1 MKFLGL
7 CGALLAAGLATGGA
21 KAQDAAVK
29 ELIPTGKLRFGVAFA
44 PKMSALFV
52 IKDAGGSPRGVTV
65 DLGNELAQRLGVPIE
80 FMVAPNTGVLTDALA
95 SAAIDVAFMPVDEER
110 KKRLEFGP
118 AYCLVESTYMVTA
131 ASGIRTLAEVD
142 RPGVRVVGIANTTTI
157 RAAGRS
163 LINTTPIAATS
174 IDDAV
179 AMLRAGQADAFALG
193 RDSLPSFVAEFP
205 GSHIVDGGFQQT
217 GIAIAVPKGHP
228 EALAYVTKFIEDA
241 KASGSVR
248 RAMDRAGMANL
259 AVAPPER

>member
-1 MKFLGL
+1 
-7 CGALLAAGLATGGA
+7 
-21 KAQDAAVK
+21 
-29 ELIPTGKLRFGVAFA
+29 
-44 PKMSALFV
+44 
-52 IKDAGGSPRGVTV
+52 
-65 DLGNELAQRLGVPIE
+65 
-80 FMVAPNTGVLTDALA
+80 
-95 SAAIDVAFMPVDEER
+95 
-110 KKRLEFGP
+110 
-118 AYCLVESTYMVTA
+118 MVTA
-131 ASGIRTLAEVD
+131 ASCIRTLAEVD

-163 LINTTPIAATS
+163 LRNTTPIAAIS

-241 KASGSVR
+241 KVSGSVR

>member
-7 CGALLAAGLATGGA
+7 CGVLLAAGLATGGA
-21 KAQDAAVK
+21 KAQEAAAVK

-52 IKDAGGSPRGVTV
+52 VKDPGGSPRGVTV
-65 DLGNELAQRLGVPIE
+65 DLGNELAKRLGVPIE
-80 FMVAPNTGVLTDALA
+80 FMVAPNTGALTDALA

-131 ASGIRTLAEVD
+131 ASGIRTLAAVD

-179 AMLRAGQADAFALG
+179 AMLRAGQAGCL
-193 RDSLPSFVAEFP
+193 R
-205 GSHIVDGGFQQT
+205 T
-217 GIAIAVPKGHP
+217 
-228 EALAYVTKFIEDA
+228 
-241 KASGSVR
+241 
-248 RAMDRAGMANL
+248 RA
-259 AVAPPER
+259 

>member
-7 CGALLAAGLATGGA
+7 CGVLLAAGLATGGA
-21 KAQDAAVK
+21 KAQEAAVK

-52 IKDAGGSPRGVTV
+52 VKDADGSPRGVTA

-157 RAAGRS
+157 RAASRS

-217 GIAIAVPKGHP
+217 GIAIAVPKSHP

>member
-1 MKFLGL
+1 
-7 CGALLAAGLATGGA
+7 
-21 KAQDAAVK
+21 VK

-52 IKDAGGSPRGVTV
+52 VKDADGSPRGVTA

-110 KKRLEFGP
+110 KKRLDFGP

-163 LINTTPIAATS
+163 LINTVPIAATS

-217 GIAIAVPKGHP
+217 GIAIAVPKGHS

>member
-1 MKFLGL
+1 MLETTQLTCLVTDRQIKPRGRAIWGQSGCFGL
-7 CGALLAAGLATGGA
+7 QGGA
-21 KAQDAAVK
+21 YEIFWIVRSAVGGGASHRWCQGSRGCSERTHPDASRP
-29 ELIPTGKLRFGVAFA
+29 I
-44 PKMSALFV
+44 SAT
-52 IKDAGGSPRGVTV
+52 SWHS
-65 DLGNELAQRLGVPIE
+65 
-80 FMVAPNTGVLTDALA
+80 NTGVLTDALA

-163 LINTTPIAATS
+163 LINTVPIAATS

-228 EALAYVTKFIEDA
+228 KALAYVTKFIEDA

>member
-7 CGALLAAGLATGGA
+7 CGVLLAAGLATGGA

-52 IKDAGGSPRGVTV
+52 VKDADGSPRGVTA

-163 LINTTPIAATS
+163 LINTVPIAVTS

-179 AMLRAGQADAFALG
+179 AMLRA
-193 RDSLPSFVAEFP
+193 
-205 GSHIVDGGFQQT
+205 
-217 GIAIAVPKGHP
+217 
-228 EALAYVTKFIEDA
+228 
-241 KASGSVR
+241 VR
-248 RAMDRAGMANL
+248 RMPSHSGAIRCRRSSRNSPARTLSMADFSRPASRSRCRRATQKHSPM
-259 AVAPPER
+259 